1 MVKPLLFIGAGA
13 LFLVA
18 SGCGSIGKATS
29 RSEISHRQRAAISA
43 ALRAGGPWETARF
56 PDSVG
61 SRPCAVP
68 VGGLSRRGIRGT
80 CTTLVHLHADRS
92 ALVVIVE
99 HWPKRE
105 FYGVSDGMSRFL
117 AVPGKPWRRLPSC
130 PHCNA
135 LSFTYQVRISPSGHA
150 TLARMYGDFPPQFV
164 R

>member
-1 MVKPLLFIGAGA
+1 
-13 LFLVA
+13 
-18 SGCGSIGKATS
+18 
-29 RSEISHRQRAAISA
+29 
-43 ALRAGGPWETARF
+43 
-56 PDSVG
+56 
-61 SRPCAVP
+61 
-68 VGGLSRRGIRGT
+68 
-80 CTTLVHLHADRS
+80 VHLHADRS